1 MVSTWFHHQDP
12 PPLVFGVWTFG
23 RRFNGASGR
32 RVCVCVQ
39 QDSVPVDGGL
49 YRKLRAHFVSIAFT
63 PLRSVDDCDLR
74 ADLWGPCLEHCR
86 CSSPDKWSRKV
97 FCLLPALTSLYNPLS
112 IASLLHCFIASLL
125 RLLSGETSF
134 GLFLEYVE
142 DLLYRPRDLHS
153 PFKF

>member
-12 PPLVFGVWTFG
+12 PPLAFGVWTLG

-39 QDSVPVDGGL
+39 QDSVSVDGGL
-49 YRKLRAHFVSIAFT
+49 YRKLRAHFVIIAF
-63 PLRSVDDCDLR
+63 
-74 ADLWGPCLEHCR
+74 HCR
-86 CSSPDKWSRKV
+86 CSSSDKWSRKV

-125 RLLSGETSF
+125 HCFVYFQVKQALVFFWNMLKTYCIGLEISTSPSNFKPKLLSLSSI
-134 GLFLEYVE
+134 Y
-142 DLLYRPRDLHS
+142 YRNIIE
-153 PFKF
+153 